1 MSPRYFYGFKPV
13 KKSRRVPLSTVLLL
27 SPRNT
32 HSSFVGAS
40 LRFNVKLNRERARD
54 RVVPRLRLKE
64 VRRIERYRRLL
75 GKIWRIENRSIRNVI
90 QFLPFVASIFQRRS
104 SIPRRGDVIE
114 TLTRIPNVRCSL
126 WPRMIWP
133 EAACSTPSS
142 PSTSSLSLYLSLSRG
157 RAKIFQRRS
166 RFSGKH
172 EETSVRSFGRS
183 GKFKFRGRGL
193 NGANVST
200 RSCPPV
206 YGGGEMERKKR
217 GRFDR
222 RRADP
227 IFEIQNVARI
237 DRLSS

>member
-64 VRRIERYRRLL
+64 VRRIERVERYRRLL
-75 GKIWRIENRSIRNVI
+75 RKIVGKIWRIENRSIRNVI
-90 QFLPFVASIFQRRS
+90 QFLPFVASIFQRRFL
-104 SIPRRGDVIE
+104 DVIE

-142 PSTSSLSLYLSLSRG
+142 PSTSSLSLSLSFSRASQDFPKALSFFG
-157 RAKIFQRRS
+157 KTRRDECTIVRAKW
-166 RFSGKH
+166 
-172 EETSVRSFGRS
+172 
-183 GKFKFRGRGL
+183 
-193 NGANVST
+193 
-200 RSCPPV
+200 
-206 YGGGEMERKKR
+206 
-217 GRFDR
+217 
-222 RRADP
+222 
-227 IFEIQNVARI
+227 
-237 DRLSS
+237 

>member
-142 PSTSSLSLYLSLSRG
+142 PSTSSLSLSFSRASQDFPKALSFFGKTRRDECTIV
-157 RAKIFQRRS
+157 RAKW
-166 RFSGKH
+166 
-172 EETSVRSFGRS
+172 
-183 GKFKFRGRGL
+183 
-193 NGANVST
+193 
-200 RSCPPV
+200 
-206 YGGGEMERKKR
+206 
-217 GRFDR
+217 
-222 RRADP
+222 
-227 IFEIQNVARI
+227 
-237 DRLSS
+237 